1 MNDPD
6 NQERLAEWERIPTPD
21 EMDDMLFAAS
31 RPGLMLSKTR
41 LPNDPGAV
49 GSWLGGQPALPPEID
64 WPWYAPEGDPLV
76 PMHFVAQIDL
86 AQVPRMKGLPEI
98 PRTGALFFFFDPI
111 LAPVRGLGFGGAR
124 VIYVDQDVAGHP
136 QREMPEIPGPLNQD
150 EMSFWYT
157 ANPTRGYRRWNF
169 TFLAFTGYR
178 QDLYPNNAFQMAVAE
193 ANLDVK
199 DDLIE
204 RTEDRRQGAEPN
216 RSQSFAPHHMF
227 GSTGRLEPNG
237 ALTRLLAVR
246 GDSDLGLDY
255 GNGDWIVFW
264 VPDADLATNNFD
276 NVQIFEETQ

>member
-6 NQERLAEWERIPTPD
+6 YQERLAEWERIPTPD
-21 EMDDMLFAAS
+21 ELDDMLFEAS

-41 LPNDPGAV
+41 LPDDPGAP
-49 GSWLGGQPALPPEID
+49 GSWLGGRPTLPPEID
-64 WPWYAPEGDPLV
+64 WPWFAPEDTPLV

-86 AQVPRMKGLPEI
+86 AQVPRMNGLPEI
-98 PRTGALFFFFDPI
+98 PRTGTLFFFFDPI

-124 VIYVDQDVAGHP
+124 VIHVDRDVSGYAP
-136 QREMPEIPGPLNQD
+136 REMPKIPGSLDPD

-157 ANPTRGYRRWNF
+157 ENPTHGYRRWNF
-169 TFLAFTGYR
+169 TYLAFTGYR

-204 RTEDRRQGAEPN
+204 RTAERREGWEEH

-227 GSTGRLEPNG
+227 GSTGRLEPVG
-237 ALTRLLAVR
+237 ELTRILAMR

-264 VPDADLATNNFD
+264 VPDGDLAMNNFD